1 MDSVEKTV
9 EYRFD
14 SKIYSSEDVRRK
26 IEEIKK
32 SFCKIS
38 NKPIEVRMEMDEFGV
53 YIVVFKFY
61 AKGKYVKPKK
71 DKKISRIHIE
81 SLENKSS
88 GYIDNLIE
96 NKDTKYIKKM
106 KDRSK
111 QTKELQKKLK
121 QNIKK
126 SKAPKIEY
134 VKQEKKKSNKTKNI
148 EIQRLNDYENNNR
161 RGKIDKK
168 KEKQEK
174 AGRPHIEYLKR
185 EEDKRTFKEKLNE
198 YLQML
203 KNVQVPKL
211 ERKNKVKI
219 RSSVKKKKE
228 NQYKEQKAHYTPRKD
243 KKDMPIGEKH
253 YWSDNYIPKEY
264 GKYKQSNKKYKP
276 L

>member
-81 SLENKSS
+81 SLSNKSD

-106 KDRSK
+106 QDRSK

-126 SKAPKIEY
+126 SKTPKVEY
-134 VKQEKKKSNKTKNI
+134 VKQDKKKSNKKKNI
-148 EIQRLNDYENNNR
+148 EIQRLNDYEKNNKR
-161 RGKIDKK
+161 EKIDKK

-174 AGRPHIEYLKR
+174 AKKPHIEYLQR
-185 EEDKRTFKEKLNE
+185 EEDKRTFKEKLSE

-203 KNVQVPKL
+203 KNVQIPKL
-211 ERKNKVKI
+211 ERKNKMKI
-219 RSSVKKKKE
+219 KNYARKSNE
-228 NQYKEQKAHYTPRKD
+228 NQTQESKVHYNPKTN
-243 KKDMPIGEKH
+243 KKDIPIGEKH

>member
-32 SFCKIS
+32 SFSKIS

-106 KDRSK
+106 QDRSK

-126 SKAPKIEY
+126 SKTPKVEY
-134 VKQEKKKSNKTKNI
+134 VKQDKKKSNKKKNI
-148 EIQRLNDYENNNR
+148 EIQRLNDYEKNNKR
-161 RGKIDKK
+161 EKIDKK

-174 AGRPHIEYLKR
+174 SRKPHIEYLKR
-185 EEDKRTFKEKLNE
+185 EEDKRTFKEKLSE

-203 KNVQVPKL
+203 TNVQTPKL
-211 ERKNKVKI
+211 ERKNKIKI
-219 RSSVKKKKE
+219 KNYSRESNK
-228 NQYKEQKAHYTPRKD
+228 NQSQEIKAHYNSKAR